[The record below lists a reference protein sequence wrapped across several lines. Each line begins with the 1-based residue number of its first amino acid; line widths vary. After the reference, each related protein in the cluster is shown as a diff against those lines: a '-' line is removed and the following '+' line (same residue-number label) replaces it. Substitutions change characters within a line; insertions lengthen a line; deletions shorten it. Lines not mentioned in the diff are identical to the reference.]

1 MTAHSSAA
9 RRPRRVPASPAAIL
23 AQASA
28 VALVA
33 AALLLVAVSTAAN
46 LQARGL
52 PLGLEFLGD
61 RAGFKIADTV
71 LPFGPEDTYLQA
83 IGVAVANTVFLS
95 ALVCVAATVI
105 GTALGVARLSANPLV
120 AGLAAVWVEAMRN
133 TPPVLLLIFLYAYWG
148 QVMPVGGAREL
159 LPGLLVSIRGVA
171 APRLV
176 AEWPLLGLAGA
187 LAAGAAVYGAAA
199 LAGRAAARRGRPR
212 PHRAAAAGVIVLG
225 ALAAFAIHPP
235 LRLETPAATGDDLA
249 GGARLTPEFATVFA
263 GLTVYTAAFIAEI
276 VRSGVQ
282 SVPRGQW
289 EAARALGLK
298 ERQILRLVAFPQMLR
313 VIVPPMTSQYINTV
327 KNSTLAIAIGY
338 SEFMTVMGTVIN
350 RTNHPIEGT
359 LIILLV
365 YLALNL
371 ALAALLD
378 LYNRRV
384 QLEGR

>member
-1 MTAHSSAA
+1 
-9 RRPRRVPASPAAIL
+9 VL
-23 AQASA
+23 AQAGA

-52 PLGLEFLGD
+52 PLGFEFLGD

-71 LPFGPEDTYLQA
+71 LPFGPEDSYLQA

-95 ALVCVAATVI
+95 ALVCVAATFV
-105 GTALGVARLSANPLV
+105 GTALGIARLSANPLV

-133 TPPVLLLIFLYAYWG
+133 TPPVLLLIFLYALWG
-148 QVMPVGGAREL
+148 HVMPVGGAREL
-159 LPGLLVSIRGVA
+159 APGVLASIRGVA
-171 APRLV
+171 APTLY
-176 AEWPLLGLAGA
+176 AEWSPLALTAA
-187 LAAGAAVYGAAA
+187 LAAAVAIFGAAG
-199 LAGRAAARRGRPR
+199 LAGRAAARRGRAR
-212 PHRAAAAGVIVLG
+212 PYRAAAAGVIVVG
-225 ALAAFAIHPP
+225 ALAAFAVHPP
-235 LRLETPAATGDDLA
+235 LRLELPAANGDDLI
-249 GGARLTPEFATVFA
+249 GGARLTPEFATVFV

-298 ERQILRLVAFPQMLR
+298 EAQTLRLVAFPQMLR

-359 LIILLV
+359 LIIVLV

-378 LYNRRV
+378 VYNRRV
-384 QLEGR
+384 QLEAR

>member
-95 ALVCVAATVI
+95 ALVCVAATLI

-159 LPGLLVSIRGVA
+159 LPGLLVSIRGVG

-187 LAAGAAVYGAAA
+187 LAAGAAIYGAAA

-235 LRLETPAATGDDLA
+235 LRLEMPAATGDDLT

-359 LIILLV
+359 LIIVLV